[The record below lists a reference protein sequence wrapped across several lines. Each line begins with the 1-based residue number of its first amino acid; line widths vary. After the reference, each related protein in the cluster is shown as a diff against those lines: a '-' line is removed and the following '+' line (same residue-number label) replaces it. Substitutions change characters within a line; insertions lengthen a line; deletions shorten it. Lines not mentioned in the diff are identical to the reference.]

1 MSAAINHFDFEKR
14 LNLFDVANRTEV
26 SGDYTWGNSVVK
38 IESTYHAYIERWL
51 DDDGLS
57 GYAYYGKL
65 YHATSANPLGPFNTM
80 TECTGLQGITAN
92 AGAVFNGDP
101 IVHNDFIYLFYS
113 GTTSETPTYPLIGT
127 PARDNNRI
135 FLAKAPIADPTN
147 FTLVGSGPILGPDTG
162 ELLVNNS
169 RFYWDVD
176 GNPKMIYKYA
186 TIADPEDLLLAIAS
200 ADDIEGPW
208 TNGDSD
214 IGAVSLIEDP
224 CVWREDEFYFLLC
237 KSMTTQDGILSYSKT
252 GYANDWHA
260 VTDNARGYRRTA
272 PYITLTSQLQP
283 KMERPFV
290 LVEDGE
296 AVAFYQAILS
306 TAETSSFNQGR
317 TIRT

>member
-1 MSAAINHFDFEKR
+1 MAAINYFDFEKR
-14 LNLFDVANRTEV
+14 LNLFDVANRTEA

-38 IESTYHAYIERWL
+38 IGSTYHAYIERWL

-57 GYAYYGKL
+57 GYAYYGKI
-65 YHATSANPLGPFNTM
+65 YHATDTDALGPFNTM
-80 TECTGLQGITAN
+80 TECTGLQGIAAN

-101 IVHNDFIYLFYS
+101 IVHNGFVYLFYS
-113 GTTSETPTYPLIGT
+113 GTTAETPTYPLIGT

-162 ELLVNNS
+162 QLLVNNS

-176 GNPKMIYKYA
+176 GNPKMVYKYA

-208 TNGDSD
+208 TNGPEPISS
-214 IGAVSLIEDP
+214 VSLIEDP
-224 CVWREDEFYFLLC
+224 CVWREGEFYFMLC
-237 KSMTTQDGILSYSKT
+237 KSMTTQDGLLLYSKT
-252 GYANDWHA
+252 GRDADSWLA
-260 VTDNARGYRRTA
+260 VTQNSRGYRRTA
-272 PYITLTSQLQP
+272 PYTNLTSNLHP

-290 LVEDGE
+290 LVEDG
-296 AVAFYQAILS
+296 ATAFYQAILT

-317 TIRT
+317 SIRT